1 MKRMRRLGAEGE
13 EATFIVDMEFKRI
26 NPLLQMQNSMPSESW
41 PLSPVRVPTSG
52 TILFLTTATSRS
64 EETPKSSLPP
74 HRLDRHHFNM
84 NPNYVYAFAVGIGVV
99 AGLRSLTA
107 PAAVSWAA
115 HLGWLNLHS
124 SPLAFM
130 GSTVAVAIF
139 SLLAIG
145 ELIAD
150 KMPKTPGLTSLVPL
164 LARILVG
171 GLCGASL
178 CVSAN
183 QSLLIGALLGGTGAV
198 IGAFGG
204 YDIRRR
210 LVSKLNTKDIFIA
223 ISEDL
228 ITIGLACFL
237 VSR

>member
-1 MKRMRRLGAEGE
+1 MNYL
-13 EATFIVDMEFKRI
+13 FILAI
-26 NPLLQMQNSMPSESW
+26 
-41 PLSPVRVPTSG
+41 
-52 TILFLTTATSRS
+52 
-64 EETPKSSLPP
+64 
-74 HRLDRHHFNM
+74 
-84 NPNYVYAFAVGIGVV
+84 GIGIA

-107 PAAVSWAA
+107 PAVVAWAA
-115 HLGWLNLHS
+115 HLGWLSLS
-124 SPLAFM
+124 GSPLAFM

-150 KMPKTPGLTSLVPL
+150 KMPKTPRRTSLAPL
-164 LARILVG
+164 LARIVTG

-178 CVSAN
+178 CAAAN

-204 YDIRRR
+204 YDIRRH
-210 LVSKLNTKDIFIA
+210 LVSKLNAKDIFIA
-223 ISEDL
+223 IPEDL
-228 ITIGLACFL
+228 IAIGLACFL

>member
-1 MKRMRRLGAEGE
+1 M
-13 EATFIVDMEFKRI
+13 ATAI
-26 NPLLQMQNSMPSESW
+26 
-41 PLSPVRVPTSG
+41 
-52 TILFLTTATSRS
+52 SRS
-64 EETPKSSLPP
+64 EQTPKKIQSSTD
-74 HRLDRHHFNM
+74 RLYRHHSTV
-84 NPNYVYAFAVGIGVV
+84 NPNYVWAFAVGIGLV

-139 SLLAIG
+139 SLLAFG

-150 KMPKTPGLTSLVPL
+150 KMPKTPSRTSLVPL
-164 LARILVG
+164 LARILMG

-178 CVSAN
+178 CASAN
-183 QSLLIGALLGGTGAV
+183 RSLLIGAPLGGMGAV

-204 YDIRRR
+204 YEIRRR
-210 LVSKLNTKDIFIA
+210 LVSKLNAKDIFIA
-223 ISEDL
+223 IPEDL
-228 ITIGLACFL
+228 IAIGLACFL
-237 VSR
+237 VIHF